1 MRGLGA
7 DVRYA
12 WRRLQRSPVFAVFS
26 VVSLAIGIGATT
38 AIYSAVHALFRPYD
52 IRRIDDVL
60 NLYHMR
66 PPQAAFSQPEYD
78 YIAAHQTSFGEVAA
92 WARVRP
98 SWSGSG
104 GAEVLV
110 GEIVSGNYFHLV
122 GADAELGR
130 TLQPADDRADAPA
143 VVVISHTTWISRF
156 GGDPDVVG
164 RTVSINGRPF
174 IIVGVIPGTF
184 RGVDMPNVLPTP
196 FWVPLSNA
204 AAVGLDLT
212 RFETDN
218 GTLHA
223 KGRLTPGRTATDAAV
238 ELTQLASQLDL
249 AESMSP
255 GFQGRPR
262 ARRFEVR
269 PAASVRLWDQPDI
282 ERLFTPVTTMLI
294 ALVGLVLLVACTNLA
309 NLALARGALR
319 RQELAVRV
327 ALGASRSRLI
337 REQVV
342 EGVIVSALGG
352 GLGIVLARALI
363 VPLGSSLHF
372 LPGAT
377 IRLDPQ
383 LDGQVFLVSAVATIL
398 AFVVC
403 GLGPALHLTR
413 VPVREALGADT
424 QATGGVRWRGRRLL
438 ITGQVAVSVVLLAL
452 AMLCVQQIGAV
463 SRHDPGID
471 LERLAI
477 LQVDLSFPKYDEAHG
492 RPMFERLIAEVRRQP
507 GVASVAVSSGLP
519 VGLASTPGG
528 FVSEPVRQRVALVA
542 STSSIFETLGV
553 AITSGRGF
561 DDRDRAGSERVAIL
575 SETLARQAFDR
586 AEFAIGRQIRFLR
599 TTWVGDARQ
608 EQITLTVVG
617 VAADTDS
624 GYTVGRRDTGTVY
637 LPFAQQFE
645 QRVTV
650 IARTAGDPAPL
661 VGLMRTLLGRIDVNV
676 PIVDAGTG
684 VVMGGA
690 DNLSLRIV
698 GGLAGLLGLV
708 AISLV
713 LVGLYGLLSHVV
725 SARTR
730 EMGIR
735 LTLGAQPRQLTWMV
749 VRDGLEP
756 VVVGLTAGI
765 FIGLLLRRGLTPL
778 FANLL
783 PVMEA
788 QPVAAVAAFLVLA
801 ALVSSYLPARRAA
814 RVDPNTALRD
824 L

>member
-1 MRGLGA
+1 MRGLGR
-7 DVRYA
+7 DVRHA

-26 VVSLAIGIGATT
+26 VVSLAVGIGATT

-52 IRRIDDVL
+52 IRRIDEVL

-66 PPQAAFSQPEYD
+66 PPQAALSQPEYD
-78 YIAAHQTSFGEVAA
+78 YIAAHQTSFSEVAA

-104 GAEVLV
+104 AADVV
-110 GEIVSGNYFHLV
+110 MGEIVSGAYFHLV
-122 GADAELGR
+122 GAEAELGR

-164 RTVSINGRPF
+164 HTVNINGRPF
-174 IIVGVIPGTF
+174 IIVGVIPATF

-218 GTLHA
+218 GSLHA
-223 KGRLTPGRTATDAAV
+223 KGRLRPGRSATDAAA

-249 AESMSP
+249 AQPMSP
-255 GFQGRPR
+255 GFQGRSR

-282 ERLFTPVTTMLI
+282 DRLFTPITTTLI
-294 ALVGLVLLVACTNLA
+294 VLVGLVLLVACTNLA
-309 NLALARGALR
+309 NLAIARGALR
-319 RQELAVRV
+319 KQEIAVRV
-327 ALGASRSRLI
+327 ALGASRPRLI

-352 GLGIVLARALI
+352 GLALVLARALL

-377 IRLDPQ
+377 VRLDPQ
-383 LDGQVFLVSAVATIL
+383 LDGQVLLACAVATIL
-398 AFVVC
+398 AFVVS
-403 GLGPALHLTR
+403 GLGPALQLTR
-413 VPVREALGADT
+413 VPVREALGADSL
-424 QATGGVRWRGRRLL
+424 AAGGVRWRGRRLL
-438 ITGQVAVSVVLLAL
+438 IMGQVAVSVVLLAL
-452 AMLCVQQIGAV
+452 AMVCVQQIGAL

-477 LQVDLSFPKYDEAHG
+477 LQLDLSLPKYDEAHG
-492 RPMFERLIAEVRRQP
+492 RPTLDRLIAEIRRQP

-553 AITSGRGF
+553 AILSGRGF

-575 SETLARQAFDR
+575 SATLARQAFDR
-586 AEFAIGRQIRFLR
+586 ADLAIGRQIRFTR
-599 TTWVGDARQ
+599 ATWVGDPRQ
-608 EQITLTVVG
+608 EETALTVVG

-650 IARTAGDPAPL
+650 VARTPGDAAPL
-661 VGLMRTLLGRIDVNV
+661 VGVMRALLGRIDANV
-676 PIVDAGTG
+676 PIADAGTG

-708 AISLV
+708 AISLA
-713 LVGLYGLLSHVV
+713 LVGLYGVLSHVV

-735 LTLGAQPRQLTWMV
+735 LTLGAEPRQLTRMV

-756 VVVGLTAGI
+756 VAVGLAAGI
-765 FIGLLLRRGLTPL
+765 VIGLLLRSGLTPL
-778 FANLL
+778 FANLM
-783 PVMEA
+783 PAMEA
-788 QPVAAVAAFLVLA
+788 QPVATVAAFLVLA
-801 ALVSSYLPARRAA
+801 ASVSSYLPARRAA